1 MGRFARWTFTAAAF
15 VFTSVGLFVMSGIL
29 FDLSAQMWSAKK
41 HADEAGVRMK
51 MNQIKA
57 ETVPIAMG
65 IADLQ
70 SLSRDNAAYALRQA
84 QEKGLPAITADLEFL
99 RAHMKESDP
108 DRPNIERLLAVL
120 RQHNKV
126 KTR

>member
-84 QEKGLPAITADLEFL
+84 QEKGIPAIIADLEFL
-99 RAHMKESDP
+99 DAHMEKTDP
-108 DRPNIERLLAVL
+108 DRPNVERLLGAL
-120 RQHNKV
+120 RKLSTV
-126 KTR
+126 RIR